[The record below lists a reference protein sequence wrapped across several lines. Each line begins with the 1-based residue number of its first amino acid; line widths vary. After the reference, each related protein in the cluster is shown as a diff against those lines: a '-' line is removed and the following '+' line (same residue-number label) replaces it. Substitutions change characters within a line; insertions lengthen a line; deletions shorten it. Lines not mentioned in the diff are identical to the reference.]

1 MLRAMQQ
8 QFERMDVMFNE
19 IQDRMDRQDAVI
31 AGWREGRPQ
40 GGPYVRRQ
48 ARRAPVDYADM
59 PPLEDAD
66 DEQSAVVGDL
76 LVARRVLNVQV
87 KEEESRQRENLFH
100 TRCFVNNKV
109 CSVIIDGGSCTNV
122 ASTYL
127 VEKLA
132 LTTLKHPHPYR
143 LQWLNECGEIKVT
156 RQVLVAL
163 SIGKYEDKVLC
174 DVVPMHACHLLLG
187 RPWQYDKRAKH
198 DGFTNRY
205 SFTHKGQP
213 IILVPLTPKQEFE
226 DVLPE
231 EVPYGLPPIRG
242 IEHQIDFIP
251 GASFPNQPPYRS
263 NPEETK
269 ELQRQ
274 FLRRRGTW
282 RMCVDCRA
290 INNIT
295 VKYHHPI
302 PRLDDMLDELHGSCV
317 FTKIDLKS
325 GYHQI
330 RMKEGDEWKTAFK
343 TKYGLYEWFVM
354 PFGLTNALSTFMRL
368 MNHVLRAFIGR
379 FVVVYFDDILI
390 YSNNLEEY
398 VMHVKS
404 VLEILRKEKL
414 FANLKKCTFCTD
426 KLVFLGFVVSKR
438 GIEVDEEKVKAI
450 QEWPTPTTITEVIK
464 KNVPFKWGKEQ
475 EKAFN
480 LIKEKLTN
488 ALLLVLPNFAKTF
501 EIECD
506 ASGIGIG
513 AVLMQEGHPVAY
525 FSEKLSG
532 AALNYPTYDKEI
544 YALVRALENWQHYLW
559 PKEFVIHTD
568 HESLKHL
575 KGQQRLNRRH
585 AKWVGFIETFPYVIR
600 YKKVNERTSLD
611 GQKKAEMVKKL
622 HESVRQH
629 IEKKNEQYANKAN
642 KGRRQVIFEPG
653 DWVWVHMRKE
663 RFPARRRS
671 KLHPRG
677 DGPFQVLERINDNA
691 YKLDLPGEY
700 NISATFNVSDLSLF
714 DVGDDSRSNPFEERG
729 NDENQQALLKDPL
742 HVPVGPITRARSKK
756 IKEALNG
763 LIQDIWADS
772 PTGHS
777 KLGPKEDEG
786 VINLIQA
793 TDGAEHA

>member
-1 MLRAMQQ
+1 MP
-8 QFERMDVMFNE
+8 NE
-19 IQDRMDRQDAVI
+19 
-31 AGWREGRPQ
+31 
-40 GGPYVRRQ
+40 
-48 ARRAPVDYADM
+48 
-59 PPLEDAD
+59 
-66 DEQSAVVGDL
+66 
-76 LVARRVLNVQV
+76 
-87 KEEESRQRENLFH
+87 
-100 TRCFVNNKV
+100 
-109 CSVIIDGGSCTNV
+109 
-122 ASTYL
+122 
-127 VEKLA
+127 
-132 LTTLKHPHPYR
+132 
-143 LQWLNECGEIKVT
+143 
-156 RQVLVAL
+156 
-163 SIGKYEDKVLC
+163 
-174 DVVPMHACHLLLG
+174 
-187 RPWQYDKRAKH
+187 
-198 DGFTNRY
+198 
-205 SFTHKGQP
+205 
-213 IILVPLTPKQEFE
+213 
-226 DVLPE
+226 
-231 EVPYGLPPIRG
+231 LPPIKG
-242 IEHQIDFIP
+242 IEHQFDFVP
-251 GASFPNQPPYRS
+251 GAAIPNRPAYRS
-263 NPEETK
+263 NLEETK

-274 FLRRRGTW
+274 VEDLMSKGYERESMSPCAVPVLLVPKKDGTW

-295 VKYHHPI
+295 VKYRHPI

-450 QEWPTPTTITEVIK
+450 QEWPTPITISQVWSFHGLASFYRWFVRDFSSLASPLTEVIK

-488 ALLLVLPNFAKTF
+488 APLLVLPNFAKTF

-513 AVLMQEGHPVAY
+513 AVLMQEGRPVAY

-585 AKWVGFIETFPYVIR
+585 AKWVEFIETFPYVIR
-600 YKKVNERTSLD
+600 YKQVNERTSLD

-622 HESVRQH
+622 HESIRQH

-691 YKLDLPGEY
+691 YKQDLPGEY

-772 PTGHS
+772 TTGHS

-786 VINLIQA
+786 VINSIYFKLGPKWKSLKWQVPKIMESLKWKSQSAKLIDLEKESKPA
-793 TDGAEHA
+793 NLLA

>member
-1 MLRAMQQ
+1 
-8 QFERMDVMFNE
+8 
-19 IQDRMDRQDAVI
+19 
-31 AGWREGRPQ
+31 
-40 GGPYVRRQ
+40 
-48 ARRAPVDYADM
+48 
-59 PPLEDAD
+59 
-66 DEQSAVVGDL
+66 
-76 LVARRVLNVQV
+76 
-87 KEEESRQRENLFH
+87 
-100 TRCFVNNKV
+100 
-109 CSVIIDGGSCTNV
+109 
-122 ASTYL
+122 
-127 VEKLA
+127 
-132 LTTLKHPHPYR
+132 
-143 LQWLNECGEIKVT
+143 
-156 RQVLVAL
+156 
-163 SIGKYEDKVLC
+163 
-174 DVVPMHACHLLLG
+174 
-187 RPWQYDKRAKH
+187 
-198 DGFTNRY
+198 
-205 SFTHKGQP
+205 
-213 IILVPLTPKQEFE
+213 
-226 DVLPE
+226 
-231 EVPYGLPPIRG
+231 
-242 IEHQIDFIP
+242 
-251 GASFPNQPPYRS
+251 
-263 NPEETK
+263 
-269 ELQRQ
+269 
-274 FLRRRGTW
+274 
-282 RMCVDCRA
+282 
-290 INNIT
+290 
-295 VKYHHPI
+295 
-302 PRLDDMLDELHGSCV
+302 
-317 FTKIDLKS
+317 
-325 GYHQI
+325 
-330 RMKEGDEWKTAFK
+330 
-343 TKYGLYEWFVM
+343 
-354 PFGLTNALSTFMRL
+354 
-368 MNHVLRAFIGR
+368 
-379 FVVVYFDDILI
+379 VYFNDILI

-450 QEWPTPTTITEVIK
+450 QEWPTPTTISQVWSFHGLASYYRWFVRDFSSLASPLTEVIK

-488 ALLLVLPNFAKTF
+488 APLLVLPNFAKAF

-513 AVLMQEGHPVAY
+513 AVLMQEGRSVAY

-600 YKKVNERTSLD
+600 YKQVNERTSLD

-622 HESVRQH
+622 HDSVRQQ
-629 IEKKNEQYANKAN
+629 IQKKNEQYANKAN

-653 DWVWVHMRKE
+653 DWVWVHLRKE

-756 IKEALNG
+756 IKAALNG

-772 PTGHS
+772 TTGHS

-793 TDGAEHA
+793 ADGADHA